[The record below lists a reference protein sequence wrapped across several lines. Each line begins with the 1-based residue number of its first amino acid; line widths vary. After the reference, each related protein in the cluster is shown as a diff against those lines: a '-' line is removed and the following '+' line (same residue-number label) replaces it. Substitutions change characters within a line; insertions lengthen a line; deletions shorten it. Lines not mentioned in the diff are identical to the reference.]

1 MGWWCSRLGIGWNSA
16 SRAFF
21 AYLKV
26 KVAIGPGKA
35 HMRFVTSSG
44 LGVPAQP
51 YEGLASPLKPA
62 SRAFPWLG
70 CSDGRPVARFR
81 ATAFPQPERTA
92 WQPAL

>member
-1 MGWWCSRLGIGWNSA
+1 
-16 SRAFF
+16 
-21 AYLKV
+21 
-26 KVAIGPGKA
+26 
-35 HMRFVTSSG
+35 MRFVTSSG